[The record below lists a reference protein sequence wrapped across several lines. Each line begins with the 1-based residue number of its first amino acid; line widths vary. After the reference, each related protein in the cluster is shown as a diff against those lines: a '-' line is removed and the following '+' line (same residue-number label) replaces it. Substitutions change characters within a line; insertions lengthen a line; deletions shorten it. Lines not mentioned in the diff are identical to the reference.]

1 MQIIGSIAGLK
12 DRRRRFTDSA
22 AQSVIASKRRLGR
35 CIVQC
40 RRAFIAANGN
50 WQTTS
55 DLVRWCFP
63 AAQRHPSWHYKSVW
77 RALIAL
83 GAIRLGRIPNGRGR
97 PVLWA
102 PNAELR
108 RLISGYRS
116 V

>member
-1 MQIIGSIAGLK
+1 
-12 DRRRRFTDSA
+12 
-22 AQSVIASKRRLGR
+22 
-35 CIVQC
+35 
-40 RRAFIAANGN
+40 
-50 WQTTS
+50 
-55 DLVRWCFP
+55 LVRWCFP